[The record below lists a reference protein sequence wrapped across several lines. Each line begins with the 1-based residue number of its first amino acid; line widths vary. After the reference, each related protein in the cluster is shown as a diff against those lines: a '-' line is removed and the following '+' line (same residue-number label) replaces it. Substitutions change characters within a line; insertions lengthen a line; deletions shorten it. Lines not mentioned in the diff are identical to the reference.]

1 MQRFA
6 VNEKDVFGAFA
17 ERSELGGLQIHVV
30 LGKDFGDGIK
40 QSQTVGGDDIEDESS
55 SGFVGLNLHRRTGGK
70 VPRTA
75 RKPAFRRERQG
86 FPVGQ
91 GGSEV
96 PFELSQTVSRSEL
109 REGVVSHK
117 GVERPAVRSSVNAR
131 IDHGEARFA
140 EKGDCPQK

>member
-55 SGFVGLNLHRRTGGK
+55 PGFVGLNLHRRTSGK

-75 RKPAFRRERQG
+75 GKPAFRRR
-86 FPVGQ
+86 
-91 GGSEV
+91 
-96 PFELSQTVSRSEL
+96 R
-109 REGVVSHK
+109 
-117 GVERPAVRSSVNAR
+117 
-131 IDHGEARFA
+131 
-140 EKGDCPQK
+140 